1 MNPAG
6 RFAAVRSALAGESRA
21 AGAELIRA
29 TRRSFGRALAIA
41 FVMTAMCNL
50 AGLLVPLYSM
60 ALYNIVLNTRN
71 THTLLW
77 LSGGL
82 AFGMAVY
89 AALEY
94 VRAILYDTMAERG
107 ARELSLPAL
116 LAANRVTDEKAPVA
130 SSEVIRDL
138 GELRQFVSGS
148 AISTPLDLA
157 WSPLLLG
164 ALFIMHWA
172 YGVFALLCMLLLLG
186 FSVGADL
193 LTRRSFE
200 EANSETVRSFSEIST
215 ALRNAEAVEGLGMLP
230 ALTRRWRISQDL
242 MLEKLWRATRTGKAF
257 SAATKA
263 CRLLMTGGMVCLGL
277 VLTINGEASGGSMV
291 ATNMILAR
299 LLLPFEQIM
308 ASLRSWF
315 AAGSAWQRLT
325 ACLSEVHSQRGTIPL
340 PCPHGR
346 VVVDRLVYIPPQVDL
361 PVLRGVSF
369 RIEPG
374 EVLGV
379 IGPSG
384 GGKSTLARLIVGALE
399 PTAGGVW
406 LDGNSTWHWERGDF
420 GRHIGY
426 MPQTTHLL
434 EGTVAE
440 NIARLQEAD
449 PRDIVAIS
457 RRVGIHDAIMRLPH
471 GYATAIGQAGFLLSG
486 GQRQRLA
493 LARALFGKPKL
504 LVLDEPNSNL
514 DEEGETAL
522 LTAIGAARSVGT
534 SVLMIAHRPSVVT
547 IADKLLVLKDGIV
560 DRFGA
565 RQAVMRALSA
575 PPLQL
580 LRGPEEGAAPALSVA
595 R

>member
-1 MNPAG
+1 MSPAN
-6 RFAAVRSALAGESRA
+6 RFAAVRSAFAGESRA

-29 TRRSFGRALAIA
+29 TRRNFGRALMIA
-41 FVMTAMCNL
+41 FVVTAMCNL

-60 ALYNIVLNTRN
+60 ALYNVVLNTRN
-71 THTLLW
+71 TNTLFW

-116 LAANRVTDEKAPVA
+116 LAANRVTDERAPIA

-138 GELRQFVSGS
+138 SEIRQFVSGS
-148 AISTPLDLA
+148 AISIPLDLA
-157 WSPLLLG
+157 WSPLFLVT
-164 ALFIMHWA
+164 LFIMHWA
-172 YGVFALLCMLLLLG
+172 YGVFALLCMVLLFGL
-186 FSVGADL
+186 SVGADL
-193 LTRRSFE
+193 LTRGPFE
-200 EANSETVRSFSEIST
+200 QANSETLHSFSEIST

-230 ALTRRWRISQDL
+230 ALMRRWRRSQDL
-242 MLEKLWRATRTGKAF
+242 MLEKLWRATRTAKAF

-308 ASLRSWF
+308 SSLRSWF
-315 AAGSAWQRLT
+315 AARTAWRRLA

-379 IGPSG
+379 VGPSG
-384 GGKSTLARLIVGALE
+384 AGKSTLARLIVGALE

-426 MPQTTHLL
+426 MPQATTLL
-434 EGTVAE
+434 DGTVAE

-514 DEEGETAL
+514 DEEGEAAL
-522 LTAIGAARSVGT
+522 LAAIGVARSAGT
-534 SVLMIAHRPSVVT
+534 SVLMIPHRPSVVT

-565 RQAVMRALSA
+565 RQAVMRALTA

-580 LRGPEEGAAPALSVA
+580 LHGPEAGAAPALSAA